1 MRAKLD
7 LYVLCRELRQV
18 EEREPQFNEELNAYL
33 FHTVL
38 PRLERGETVNLK
50 EIDLSAFDT
59 EDPGTILEYFDWK
72 EELKN
77 DVRRITGRLCDQ
89 KPRPAQTRSFL

>member
-50 EIDLSAFDT
+50 EIDLSTFDT
-59 EDPGTILEYFDWK
+59 EDPEYFDWK